1 MPMPPSN
8 PDHNFYGP
16 SSRRPNVDE
25 GEPGVAEEEV
35 SAKSAGAISFAHY
48 IVKWVSLFIVLFS
61 HDSDSCFG
69 SLELHN
75 SLFAHTHAQSLP

>member
-1 MPMPPSN
+1 MPPSN

-61 HDSDSCFG
+61 HDSDSCVG

-75 SLFAHTHAQSLP
+75 SLFAHTQAQSLP